1 MSLGGQDCRIS
12 LDSFSTDFANVPG
25 HNPNI
30 WDENTWTHINNIYEP
45 MLLFIHR
52 QLSKDAHGKNWQQQV
67 PLGPPKKPGSV
78 GRCCYQK
85 GSKVKV
91 CFEESKIIVVEM
103 VIQLFDPHIYIY
115 VHVYIYIYII
125 IIIMI
130 IIIIDNIYNII
141 YHISTCSRKMQILI
155 CTVWNGWSS
164 AVLPMRPGN
173 SMLPGT
179 QRAEAQ
185 PSSANGFVSN
195 VEAFQSCVAS
205 AICRYIFSRIDA
217 VMLSHCWCGL
227 YPGCL

>member
-12 LDSFSTDFANVPG
+12 LDSFSTDFGNVPG

-30 WDENTWTHINNIYEP
+30 WDENTWTYINNIYQP

-78 GRCCYQK
+78 GRCCDQK

-91 CFEESKIIVVEM
+91 CFEQSRIIVVEM
-103 VIQLFDPHIYIY
+103 VIQLFDP
-115 VHVYIYIYII
+115 YIYIYII
-125 IIIMI
+125 IDYILSY
-130 IIIIDNIYNII
+130 IYIYYIYYII

-155 CTVWNGWSS
+155 CTVCNGWSS

-185 PSSANGFVSN
+185 
-195 VEAFQSCVAS
+195 
-205 AICRYIFSRIDA
+205 
-217 VMLSHCWCGL
+217 L
-227 YPGCL
+227 